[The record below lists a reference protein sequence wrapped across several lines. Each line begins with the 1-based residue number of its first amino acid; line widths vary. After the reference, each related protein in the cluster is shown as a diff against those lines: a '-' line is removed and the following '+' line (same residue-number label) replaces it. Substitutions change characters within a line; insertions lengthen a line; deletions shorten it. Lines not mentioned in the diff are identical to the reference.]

1 MSYYIVVI
9 GQPRD
14 IKGKFKHSISV
25 ITGPYPNESFIP
37 LPMDY
42 LADYGN
48 RREKIYKTKIE
59 DILLFVEHIRKD
71 AFVEGYI

>member
-1 MSYYIVVI
+1 MMYYLVVI

-48 RREKIYKTKIE
+48 RREKIYKTKIK
-59 DILLFVEHIRKD
+59 DILLFVEYVRKD